1 VKLLSALAWALL
13 FLSACAHNP
22 SNATSARSPV
32 ASGPR
37 STASASPTGGGASP
51 SAIPTPSPG
60 TAVGLEAHCR
70 LPVYWWDS
78 PTSTQNHAGFV
89 IFPGGQLVV
98 DGSAPKGTYNAG
110 LFYDRAYARWIFSY
124 RDAVS
129 PDGGAYAYAEGDPLL
144 NQPGKLHVVDV
155 ATGADRVIYNSAFVP
170 GVVQFT
176 TDGIYFTDNQGEG
189 AETGLWL
196 IAARGGQP
204 RLVSSTIWRPV
215 VANGAAWGLT
225 FNPADPHPAPGGIG
239 SAENT
244 VQRYDLT
251 TGVSRVWWYQ
261 PGSDMHL
268 LDGDYSGNL
277 FVNTF
282 REDVDGSLVDWVLD
296 SQGTAHPIGTANL
309 DALAAVDSNGI
320 WFTDSRSSSL
330 WLFANGQL
338 NRIAGFSASGLT
350 IAGGCIPEA

>member
-1 VKLLSALAWALL
+1 V
-13 FLSACAHNP
+13 
-22 SNATSARSPV
+22 
-32 ASGPR
+32 
-37 STASASPTGGGASP
+37 
-51 SAIPTPSPG
+51 IPTQSPEPK
-60 TAVGLEAHCR
+60 AVGLQAHCR

-78 PTSTQNHAGFV
+78 ETSTQNHAGFV

-98 DGSAPKGTYNAG
+98 DGSAPKGAYNTG

-129 PDGGAYAYAEGDPLL
+129 PDGGEYAYAEGDPLL
-144 NQPGKLHVVDV
+144 NQSGKLHVVDI
-155 ATGADRVIYNSAFVP
+155 ATGADRVIYNSSFVP
-170 GVVQFT
+170 RVVQFNN
-176 TDGIYFTDNQGEG
+176 DGIYFTDNRGEG

-196 IAARGGQP
+196 IAPRGGQP
-204 RLVSSTIWRPV
+204 RLVSSTIWEPV

-244 VQRYDLT
+244 ILRFDLT

-261 PGSDMHL
+261 PGSDMRL

-277 FVNTF
+277 FAYTF

-296 SQGTAHPIGTANL
+296 SEARAHRIGTGNL
-309 DALAAVDSNGI
+309 DDLAAVDPNGV
-320 WFTDSRSSSL
+320 WFSDSRSSSL
-330 WLFANGQL
+330 WLFTSGQL
-338 NRIAGFSASGLT
+338 ERIAGFNVAGLT
-350 IAGGCIPEA
+350 IAGGCIPVA